1 MLGPEAVLHIFACT
15 AQIAGCTACI
25 DLVYL
30 SGATIVRTMQTS
42 ADISERLL
50 EALLAGKFEP
60 GSRIG
65 EQDLAAVFGCSRT
78 IVREAL
84 TRLSARG
91 LVNVSPRR
99 GWYVVEMTREQA
111 REVFESRRIIE
122 VGILSNAKQVSAE
135 SLRRLD
141 AHIRRQEAAFAS
153 DNAGL
158 RSFLLGDFH
167 VCLAQCL
174 GNNILAETLRD
185 LTVRTT
191 LAAMRFQSRE
201 DAARSFN
208 EHRTIV
214 EILHTGDVGAAASAM
229 SAHLGTWDVKLSVP
243 PAHDSVSRLRE
254 ALQPVDRPA
263 HDLHTR
269 STIRSRPARQARSA
283 T

>member
-1 MLGPEAVLHIFACT
+1 
-15 AQIAGCTACI
+15 
-25 DLVYL
+25 
-30 SGATIVRTMQTS
+30 MQTS

-60 GSRIG
+60 SSRIG

-91 LVNVSPRR
+91 HVNVSPRR
-99 GWYVVEMTREQA
+99 GWYVVEVTQEQA

-141 AHIRRQEAAFAS
+141 AHIRRQKAS
-153 DNAGL
+153 LAGNNVGL

-191 LAAMRFQSRE
+191 LAAMRFQSRK

-208 EHRTIV
+208 EHRAIV
-214 EILHTGDVGAAASAM
+214 EFLRAGDLVAAASAM
-229 SAHLGTWDVKLSVP
+229 SAHLGTWDTKLSMSP
-243 PAHDSVSRLRE
+243 GRDSVSRLRE

-269 STIRSRPARQARSA
+269 LAVK
-283 T
+283 

>member
-1 MLGPEAVLHIFACT
+1 
-15 AQIAGCTACI
+15 
-25 DLVYL
+25 
-30 SGATIVRTMQTS
+30 MQTS
-42 ADISERLL
+42 ADIAERLL

-60 GSRIG
+60 GSRFG

-78 IVREAL
+78 MVREAL

-99 GWYVVEMTREQA
+99 GWYVVEVTREQA
-111 REVFESRRIIE
+111 QEVFESRRIIE
-122 VGILSNAKQVSAE
+122 VGILNNARQVSPE

-141 AHIRRQEAAFAS
+141 AHIKRQKAS
-153 DNAGL
+153 FSRDNAGL

-174 GNNILAETLRD
+174 GNSILAESLRD

-191 LAAMRFQSRE
+191 LAAMRFQSWK
-201 DAARSFN
+201 DATRSFN
-208 EHRTIV
+208 EHREIV
-214 EILHTGDVGAAASAM
+214 EILHAGDLAAAASAM

-243 PAHDSVSRLRE
+243 SERDSVSLLRE

-263 HDLHTR
+263 RDLHTR
-269 STIRSRPARQARSA
+269 SVAKSRPARPARS
-283 T
+283 TS

>member
-1 MLGPEAVLHIFACT
+1 ML
-15 AQIAGCTACI
+15 
-25 DLVYL
+25 
-30 SGATIVRTMQTS
+30 TS

-99 GWYVVEMTREQA
+99 GWYVVEVTREQA

-122 VGILSNAKQVSAE
+122 VGILSNTKQVSAE
-135 SLRRLD
+135 SLKRLD
-141 AHIRRQEAAFAS
+141 THIRRQKAS
-153 DNAGL
+153 FSNGNVGL

-201 DAARSFN
+201 DARRSFD
-208 EHRTIV
+208 EHRAII
-214 EILHTGDVGAAASAM
+214 EILHTGDLAAAAAAM

-243 PAHDSVSRLRE
+243 PGRDSVSRLRE
-254 ALQPVDRPA
+254 ALQPVDRSA
-263 HDLHTR
+263 RDLHTR
-269 STIRSRPARQARSA
+269 LLTRARSAKPARSA

>member
-1 MLGPEAVLHIFACT
+1 
-15 AQIAGCTACI
+15 
-25 DLVYL
+25 
-30 SGATIVRTMQTS
+30 MQTS

-99 GWYVVEMTREQA
+99 GWYVVDVTRDEA

-122 VGILSNAKQVSAE
+122 VGILSNAKQVGAE
-135 SLRRLD
+135 SLKRLD
-141 AHIRRQEAAFAS
+141 AHIKRQKAS
-153 DNAGL
+153 LSGKNVGL

-174 GNNILAETLRD
+174 GNTILAETLRD

-191 LAAMRFQSRE
+191 LAAMRFQSSD
-201 DAARSFN
+201 DATRSFN
-208 EHRTIV
+208 EHRAIV
-214 EILHTGDVGAAASAM
+214 EILHTGDLAAAAVAM
-229 SAHLGTWDVKLSVP
+229 STHLGTWDAKLSVP
-243 PAHDSVSRLRE
+243 PERDSVSQLRE

-263 HDLHTR
+263 RDLHTR
-269 STIRSRPARQARSA
+269 LVVK
-283 T
+283 